1 MTTNAGTGH
10 GPAVSR
16 LLTPIVVELTAA
28 TAVIPLLDRYGNPGG
43 LARSAVGSV
52 ASLLSG
58 GRMQARG

>member
-1 MTTNAGTGH
+1 MTTNAGTGR

-16 LLTPIVVELTAA
+16 LLTAVIVELTAG

-43 LARSAVGSV
+43 SARSAVGSV
-52 ASLLSG
+52 ASLISG